1 MGVDEGVGKRVVGF
15 RRRETECDLGV
26 FYEQQVVDL
35 EMGRSDLCQ
44 VFLAE
49 SSISLWGEKTM
60 MGCPKVRLRASFVRE
75 VAAARALRQ
84 GCHPWTVTSSSLES

>member
-44 VFLAE
+44 VFVAD
-49 SSISLWGEKTM
+49 SVHQSMGGEDHN
-60 MGCPKVRLRASFVRE
+60 GLS
-75 VAAARALRQ
+75 
-84 GCHPWTVTSSSLES
+84 